1 MKIVNTVPVSIADMG
16 NGIIVDSEGI
26 EGDVLSVPAVILPAP
41 PLPSVLV
48 PSNVSPLV
56 PRRPYTCS
64 CGAFYFC
71 FFLLNLLNLNV
82 IFINVVVCI
91 FILFYYRQYEHPPS
105 VLLPWLVVSV
115 L

>member
-1 MKIVNTVPVSIADMG
+1 MAIQFAAAAVLVVVLLFGGANAQFNFGDADTG

-64 CGAFYFC
+64 CGAFYFS
-71 FFLLNLLNLNV
+71 FF
-82 IFINVVVCI
+82 C
-91 FILFYYRQYEHPPS
+91 
-105 VLLPWLVVSV
+105 
-115 L
+115 